1 MKPPPFEYH
10 APATTVEAARLLR
23 DLEDDEAKCLAGGQS
38 LVPLMNL
45 RLARPGHL
53 IDLNRVE
60 GLQGITATK
69 RGWRI
74 GALTRH
80 AQIEDSAELASGLK
94 LLPQVAGQ
102 IGYRAIR
109 TRGTIGGAICH
120 ADPVAEW
127 PMIARLLDMEFE
139 VSGPDGTREI
149 AAADFFLTVFTPA
162 IEPDEILTALEV
174 RLPKGRWV
182 TGFSE
187 FARKTGDYAVV
198 AAGVFLELDK
208 KDGISAARVALSG
221 VDLTPHRSEAAE
233 SALVGTDPRDA
244 TAHERVAAAA
254 ADAVEPSGDLH
265 GSSDFRRQLVRA
277 ELQRAL
283 SDAASNLGGSR

>member
-10 APATTVEAARLLR
+10 APATTDEAARLLR
-23 DLEDDEAKCLAGGQS
+23 ELEDEEAKCLAGGQS

-53 IDLNRVE
+53 VDLNRVD
-60 GLQGITATK
+60 GLNGISATK
-69 RGWRI
+69 DGWRI

-80 AQIEDSAELASGLK
+80 AQIEDSAELAAGLK
-94 LLPQVAGQ
+94 LLPQVASQ

-109 TRGTIGGAICH
+109 TRGTIGGALCH

-127 PMIARLLDMEFE
+127 PMIARLLDVDFE
-139 VSGPDGTREI
+139 VAGPDGSRHI
-149 AAADFFLTVFTPA
+149 AASDFFFTVFTPA
-162 IEPDEILTALEV
+162 IEPDEILTSIQI
-174 RLPKGRWV
+174 RLPKGKWT

-187 FARKTGDYAVV
+187 FARKSGDYAVV
-198 AAGVFLELDK
+198 AAGVFLEVDRK
-208 KDGISAARVALSG
+208 HGVSAARVALSG
-221 VDLTPHRSEAAE
+221 VELTPHRSEAAE
-233 SALVGTDPRDA
+233 SALIGTDPGDGA
-244 TAHERVAAAA
+244 AHERAAAAA

-277 ELQRAL
+277 ELKRAL
-283 SDAASNLGGSR
+283 SDAASNLGVRR